1 MTKIPLSA
9 ESKSEPE
16 PEPNQSYSEKLCST
30 EDFENKT
37 TKGVTLNNQ
46 KYVVIQ
52 KDSQI
57 YVYKN
62 RCPHIGINLEYQPNQ
77 FLDKEE
83 QYIQCANHGAL
94 FEIESG
100 YCIAGPCSGKSLIAV
115 TFQHLNNTI
124 LVSGE

>member
-1 MTKIPLSA
+1 MTTQTISTT
-9 ESKSEPE
+9 
-16 PEPNQSYSEKLCST
+16 LCST
-30 EDFENKT
+30 DNFENKT
-37 TKGVTLNNQ
+37 TKGITLNNQ
-46 KYVVIQ
+46 QYVVIQ
-52 KDSQI
+52 KNSQF

-62 RCPHIGINLEYQPNQ
+62 RCPHIGINLEYQPNR
-77 FLDKEE
+77 FLDVEK

-94 FEIESG
+94 FEIETG

>member
-1 MTKIPLSA
+1 MTTKSPSTNPS
-9 ESKSEPE
+9 SKEP
-16 PEPNQSYSEKLCST
+16 YSERLCST
-30 EDFENKT
+30 EGFKDKT
-37 TKGVTLNNQ
+37 TKGITLNNQ
-46 KYVVIQ
+46 QYVVIKKNAQ
-52 KDSQI
+52 F

-77 FLDKEE
+77 FLNKEE

-94 FEIESG
+94 FEIETG

-115 TFQHLNNTI
+115 TFQHIHNTI